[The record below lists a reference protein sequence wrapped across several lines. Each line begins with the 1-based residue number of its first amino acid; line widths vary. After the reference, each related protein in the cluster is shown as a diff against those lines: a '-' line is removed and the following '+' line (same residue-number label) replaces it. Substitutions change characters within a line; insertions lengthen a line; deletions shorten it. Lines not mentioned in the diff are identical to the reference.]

1 MRLVKRNRR
10 VKVRRQFESLVTQ
23 QAVASNRV
31 WDAPT
36 VKDLMA
42 RNYIDRWIEEP
53 LLLEVQKGSSWI

>member
-1 MRLVKRNRR
+1 VKRNRR

-36 VKDLMA
+36 VKDLIA

-53 LLLEVQKGSSWI
+53 LLLEVQQGSPWI

>member
-1 MRLVKRNRR
+1 VKRNRR

-53 LLLEVQKGSSWI
+53 LLLEV